1 MADFNTHLGTASVVS
16 MISATIFY
24 GAKTIGPQEFV
35 YFFCLGTF
43 SGTLPDIDSDT
54 STALKNFFN
63 FLGVM
68 FAFLVLFL
76 RIGKLS
82 ILEML
87 IIWAAVFSIIRYG
100 IFQIFTWY
108 TVHRGIFHSIP
119 AALIFGLLVGI
130 ICDQFFHM
138 SAMKSWISIFFVIV
152 GYLSHL
158 VLDEIYS
165 IEFSSARI
173 KWTFGSACKIVSM
186 DNWHYYVYLYLIIAI
201 LFYFSPDPKPFVDQF
216 SNGSFFAAMLN
227 NLYPVNGWF
236 SAFSLFQ

>member
-16 MISATIFY
+16 MISATVFY

-35 YFFCLGTF
+35 YYFCLGTF

-54 STALKNFFN
+54 STALRNFFN

-68 FAFLVLFL
+68 LAFLVLFL
-76 RIGKLS
+76 RIGQLS
-82 ILEML
+82 ILEMM
-87 IIWAAVFSIIRYG
+87 IIWAAVFSIVRYG
-100 IFQIFTWY
+100 VFQIFTWY
-108 TVHRGIFHSIP
+108 TVHRGLFHSIP
-119 AALIFGLLVGI
+119 AALAFGLVVGI

-138 SAMKSWISIFFVIV
+138 SPMKSWLSIFFVIL

-173 KWTFGSACKIVSM
+173 KWTFGSACKLVSL
-186 DNWHYYVYLYLIIAI
+186 DNWHYYVYLYLLIAI
-201 LFYFSPDPKPFVDQF
+201 LFYFVPDPKPFFYQF
-216 SNGSFFAAMLN
+216 MNGTFLDAMFKN
-227 NLYPVNGWF
+227 FYPVNGWF
-236 SAFSLFQ
+236 AAFSIF

>member
-16 MISATIFY
+16 MISTTVFY
-24 GAKTIGPQEFV
+24 GAGTIGPQEFV
-35 YFFCLGTF
+35 YYFCLGTF

-68 FAFLVLFL
+68 LAFLVLFL

-82 ILEML
+82 ILEMMF
-87 IIWAAVFSIIRYG
+87 IWAAVFSIVRYG

-108 TVHRGIFHSIP
+108 TVHRGLFHSIP
-119 AALIFGLLVGI
+119 SALAFGLIVGI
-130 ICDQFFHM
+130 ICEQLFHL
-138 SAMKSWISIFFVIV
+138 SPIKSWLGIFFVVV

-173 KWTFGSACKIVSM
+173 KWTFGSACKLISM
-186 DNWHYYVYLYLIIAI
+186 DNWHFYVYLYSLIAI
-201 LFYFSPDPKPFVDQF
+201 LYYFAPDPKPFVDQF
-216 SNGSFFAAMLN
+216 LDGTFMAAMSEN
-227 NLYPVNGWF
+227 FFPKNGWF
-236 SAFSLFQ
+236 SAFSIY

>member
-16 MISATIFY
+16 MISATVFY
-24 GAKTIGPQEFV
+24 GAKTIGPEEFV
-35 YFFCLGTF
+35 FYFCLGTF

-68 FAFLVLFL
+68 LAFLVLFL

-82 ILEML
+82 ILEMIL
-87 IIWAAVFSIIRYG
+87 IWAAVFSIVRYG

-108 TVHRGIFHSIP
+108 TVHRGMFHSIP
-119 AALIFGLLVGI
+119 AAGASGLIVGI
-130 ICDQFFHM
+130 VCEHLFQM
-138 SAMKSWISIFFVIV
+138 SPMKSWLSIFFVFV

-158 VLDEIYS
+158 IIDEIYS

-173 KWTFGSACKIVSM
+173 KWTFGSACKLFSM
-186 DNWHYYVYLYLIIAI
+186 DNWYYYVYLYLLIVV
-201 LFYFSPDPKPFVDQF
+201 LVYFAPNSKPFLDQF
-216 SNGSFFAAMLN
+216 IDGTFFSEMSKN
-227 NLYPVNGWF
+227 FFPSKGWF
-236 SAFSLFQ
+236 SAFAFF